1 MGKFHLKT
9 ELQLAYSEIE
19 VLISR
24 LSVSN
29 SEVNMLSSFSQE
41 EISEKEKEFAY
52 EKELKKAKSRV
63 MFKKIKRSNIKL

>member
-24 LSVSN
+24 LSASN

-63 MFKKIKRSNIKL
+63 MLKKIKRSNIKL